1 MPVGKMPD
9 IAPNKYLLQGVNRNM
24 IINPYR
30 FSSGGGGGG
39 STLLTGLEHWW
50 DLDEASGP
58 AIDATGNQDLSVSG
72 SIGTASA
79 AAPDGGNARDLTGG
93 HFTAAAGTVWASGTQ
108 KTFGLWFNWDTDA
121 TTLNDFLFGHDAV
134 GRTYCILVYSS
145 LSIQVFLDGAPM
157 AIPASSFTRGSW
169 NCLMFTSNGAGSS
182 EVFLNGSSVATGAQ
196 NWQAASAIFRLGA
209 YFNGASPIDGKICSA
224 ASWDRVLTSAEIAEF
239 YNSGVNLRYAD
250 L

>member
-1 MPVGKMPD
+1 
-9 IAPNKYLLQGVNRNM
+9 M

-50 DLDEASGP
+50 DLDEASGA

-93 HFTAAAGTVWASGTQ
+93 HFTAAAGNVWASGTA
-108 KTFGLWFNWDTDA
+108 KTFGLWFNWDSDA
-121 TTLNDFLFGHDAV
+121 AAGNDSLFGHNAAA
-134 GRTYCILVYSS
+134 GLTYNLLTYTDFKVRIALDNTVIDSPSS
-145 LSIQVFLDGAPM
+145 AFAK
-157 AIPASSFTRGSW
+157 GSW
-169 NCLMFTSNGAGSS
+169 YCLIFTSDGAGSS
-182 EVFLNGSSVATGAQ
+182 EVFLNNSSVATGTSD
-196 NWQAASAIFRLGA
+196 WQAGSAIFRLGA
-209 YFNGASPIDGKICSA
+209 YWNGVFPFDGKICTA
-224 ASWDRVLTSAEIAEF
+224 ASWTRVLTSSEIAEF